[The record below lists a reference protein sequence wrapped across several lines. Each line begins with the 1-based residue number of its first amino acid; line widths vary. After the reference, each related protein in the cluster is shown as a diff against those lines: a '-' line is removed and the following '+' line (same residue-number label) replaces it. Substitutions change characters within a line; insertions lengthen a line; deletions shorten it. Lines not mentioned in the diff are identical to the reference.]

1 MTEPLRQTTTKPAL
15 STKPAADIK
24 PALSIKP
31 TAGIKP
37 ATASGGAETLD
48 RFIPRAMSKAE
59 LAMLYLPDHEP
70 HAAVTQLMRWVNACQ
85 PLLQELKEAGYNKHC
100 KILQKRYV
108 MLIVKHLDEP

>member
-1 MTEPLRQTTTKPAL
+1 MTELLRQTTTKPAL

-24 PALSIKP
+24 P
-31 TAGIKP
+31 TTGIKP
-37 ATASGGAETLD
+37 AAASGGEETLD

-70 HAAVTQLMRWVNACQ
+70 HAAVTQLMRWVNACK
-85 PLLQELKEAGYNKHC
+85 PLLRELEEAGYDKHC